1 MADFTDHPLIASLLN
16 ASGLGGLT
24 SNPTTSPIGALAQP
38 SGNPLVP
45 PSNQIAMG
53 GGAPTIP
60 VQPKVAA
67 PKSAP
72 NQPEYKQA
80 RFFDPRQPGA
90 AGNNQG
96 ASGLPTEPGSL
107 SPDVQNNP
115 TVMDL
120 LAHFGVHP
128 QQQIDPGLFIHNA
141 DAWRNHPVMSGVL
154 DGLLSG
160 LANTQGG
167 DTVGQSVSNVAKG
180 LQTTHDQQIAH
191 VNAQLQMPF
200 QQAMTVAQL
209 QDQVH
214 SQDFK
219 QAEAAKNRAISD
231 YYDALPNI
239 KEAENQTKV
248 QVQNTRN
255 QGLLERQKAHD
266 QVVSKLPD
274 PAKAVYNQSYQTN
287 LSRITSGRDTSV
299 PGQEPTDEEKLEAA
313 NKALQD
319 AVVTPAVTKAVST
332 SHGTVGDKVT
342 VAAAG
347 AANRAANTTPPDV
360 KARYDQINK
369 EYQNAT
375 RPGIKASDRA
385 ALAHSS
391 QPWLT
396 ADDLE
401 WQNYLKDVKGRL
413 DSATDTLR
421 RSTPS
426 PSNPSKPTNPYRQ

>member
-38 SGNPLVP
+38 SNPLVP
-45 PSNQIAMG
+45 PSNQVAMG
-53 GGAPTIP
+53 GGAPQIP

-67 PKSAP
+67 PKSPP

-80 RFFDPRQPGA
+80 RFFDPRQPGNPGA
-90 AGNNQG
+90 NQG
-96 ASGLPTEPGSL
+96 AGGLTTEPGAL

-120 LAHFGVHP
+120 LQHFGVHP

-154 DGLLSG
+154 DGLLGG

-167 DTVGQSVSNVAKG
+167 DTIGQSVSNVAKG

-200 QQAMTVAQL
+200 AQAMTVAQL
-209 QDQVH
+209 QDQVNN
-214 SQDFK
+214 QKFK
-219 QAEAAKNRAISD
+219 QDEAAKNRAQAD
-231 YYDALPNI
+231 YYTALPGI
-239 KEAENQTKV
+239 KDAETQAKLE
-248 QVQNTRN
+248 VQNARN
-255 QGLLERQKAHD
+255 QGLLARQQAHD
-266 QVVSKLPD
+266 AVVSKLPD

-287 LSRITSGRDTSV
+287 LSRITSGRDTTV

-319 AVVTPAVTKAVST
+319 AVVTPAVTKATQT
-332 SHGTVGDKVT
+332 SHNTVGDKVT

-347 AANRAANTTPPDV
+347 ASNRAAMTVAPDV
-360 KARYDQINK
+360 KARYDQTNK

-391 QPWLT
+391 QPFLT
-396 ADDLE
+396 ADDPE

-413 DSATDTLR
+413 DAATDTLK

-426 PSNPSKPTNPYRQ
+426 PSASKPGNPYRQ